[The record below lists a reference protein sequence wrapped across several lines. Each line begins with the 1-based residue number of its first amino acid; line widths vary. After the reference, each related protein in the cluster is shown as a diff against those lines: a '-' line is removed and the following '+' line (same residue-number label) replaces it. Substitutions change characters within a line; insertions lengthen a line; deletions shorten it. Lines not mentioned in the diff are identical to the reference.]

1 MVPIKMEKPP
11 FSQSNKINNNINST
25 IKLNNNIQD
34 NINQIPYPK
43 QIDREQNRTIN
54 PHSINQLKE
63 IQDLHIINMNNYKKG
78 DVCKLVYSEEE
89 YSEKNKFISYD
100 KLVDLINNFY

>member
-25 IKLNNNIQD
+25 VQLNNNIQE

-63 IQDLHIINMNNYKKG
+63 IQDLHIINMNNYHKKE
-78 DVCKLVYSEEE
+78 D
-89 YSEKNKFISYD
+89 
-100 KLVDLINNFY
+100 